1 MTQKEEKSISDELK
15 ALNEVLQ
22 YLQELD
28 EEQEEW
34 FNSEENKR
42 QHEAELRLRH
52 KEYRENQI

>member
-15 ALNEVLQ
+15 TLNEVLE
-22 YLQELD
+22 YLKELD

-34 FNSEENKR
+34 LNSAENKR

-52 KEYRENQI
+52 KEYRKNQI

>member
-15 ALNEVLQ
+15 TLNEVLQ

-34 FNSEENKR
+34 FNSSENKR